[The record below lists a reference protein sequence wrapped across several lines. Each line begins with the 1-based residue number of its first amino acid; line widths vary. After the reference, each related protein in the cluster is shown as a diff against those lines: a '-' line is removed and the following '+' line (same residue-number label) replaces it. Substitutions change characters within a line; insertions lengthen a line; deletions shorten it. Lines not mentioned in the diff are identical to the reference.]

1 MFNLKG
7 ETQSKL
13 IKNFSSL
20 TVLQISNY
28 LFPLITVPYLVRV
41 LGVENYGLA
50 NFVIAFTA
58 YFITF
63 SDYGFNL
70 SATREAA
77 LNKNNNNELSVI
89 FNSVLLIKLI
99 LFVSGFLLFSAI
111 IFSFELFSKN
121 YILYIIAF
129 GSVLGNVLFP
139 SWFFQGIE
147 RMNLISIFSIIVK
160 ILFVISIFL
169 FVKSFN
175 DVDLYLIIN
184 SVSSLILGLIT
195 IFYVYTKLNIKFL
208 IPSKNNLLYQL
219 KEGYHIFLSTLSI
232 NLYTTSNTFLLGLL
246 TGNQAVGIFSGA
258 NKIREA
264 YQGLLGNFG
273 RTFYPHIAEQFKE
286 NRSKAFS
293 QIKKYSAIV
302 VGLSMV
308 SGLLLFIFTP
318 QIIRIVLGPDFSEAV
333 SVFQILAFV
342 PATIMISNI
351 AGIQIM
357 LNLGYKKEFNRIIFS
372 AALLNIILMF
382 VLVPSLSYNGAALSI
397 LITEIFVSTLMAL
410 FIFKK
415 RDAF

>member
-1 MFNLKG
+1 LFKLKG
-7 ETQSKL
+7 ETKSKL
-13 IKNFSSL
+13 IKNFSAL

-77 LNKNNNNELSVI
+77 LNKNNNKELSVI
-89 FNSVLLIKLI
+89 FNSVLFIKLI
-99 LFVSGFLLFSAI
+99 LFVSGFLFFSI
-111 IFSFELFSKN
+111 IVFSFELFSKN

-147 RMNLISIFSIIVK
+147 RMNLISVFSIIVK
-160 ILFVISIFL
+160 ILFVSSIFL
-169 FVKSFN
+169 FVKSVN

-273 RTFYPHIAEQFKE
+273 RTFYPHISEQFKE

-293 QIKKYSAIV
+293 QIKKYSVIV
-302 VGLSMV
+302 VGLSIV
-308 SGLLLFIFTP
+308 SGLLLFIFAP

-342 PATIMISNI
+342 PAIIMISNI

-357 LNLGYKKEFNRIIFS
+357 LNLDYKKEFNRIIFS

-397 LITEIFVSTLMAL
+397 LITEIFVSTVMVM

-415 RDAF
+415 RAAF

>member
-1 MFNLKG
+1 LLKIKG
-7 ETQSKL
+7 ETRSKL
-13 IKNFSSL
+13 IRNFSSL
-20 TVLQISNY
+20 TILQISNY
-28 LFPLITVPYLVRV
+28 LFPLITVPYLVRI

-77 LNKNNNNELSVI
+77 LNKNNNEELSII

-99 LFVSGFLLFSAI
+99 LFFSGFLLFSAI
-111 IFSFELFSKN
+111 VFSFEIFSKN
-121 YILYIIAF
+121 YILYLIAF
-129 GSVLGNVLFP
+129 ISVLGNVLFP

-160 ILFVISIFL
+160 VLFVISIFL
-169 FVKSFN
+169 FVKSIN

-184 SVSSLILGLIT
+184 SASSLILGLVT
-195 IFYVYTKLNIKFL
+195 IYYVYAKLNIKFL
-208 IPSKNNLLYQL
+208 IPSKNNLTYQL
-219 KEGYHIFLSTLSI
+219 KEGFHIFLSTLSI

-246 TGNQAVGIFSGA
+246 AGNQAVGIFSGA

-273 RTFYPHIAEQFKE
+273 RTFYPHISEQFKE
-286 NRSKAFS
+286 NRSKAFA
-293 QIKKYSAIV
+293 QIKKYSVLV
-302 VGLSMV
+302 VGLSFI
-308 SGLLLFIFTP
+308 SGLILFILAP
-318 QIIRIVLGPDFSEAV
+318 QIISLVLGPDFREAV

-342 PATIMISNI
+342 PAIIMISNI

-357 LNLGYKKEFNRIIFS
+357 LNLGYKK
-372 AALLNIILMF
+372 
-382 VLVPSLSYNGAALSI
+382 
-397 LITEIFVSTLMAL
+397 
-410 FIFKK
+410 
-415 RDAF
+415 

>member
-1 MFNLKG
+1 MFKLKG
-7 ETQSKL
+7 ETKSKL
-13 IKNFSSL
+13 IKNFSAL

-77 LNKNNNNELSVI
+77 LNKNNNKELSVI
-89 FNSVLLIKLI
+89 FNSVLFIKLI
-99 LFVSGFLLFSAI
+99 LFVSGFLFFSI
-111 IFSFELFSKN
+111 IVFSFELFSKN

-147 RMNLISIFSIIVK
+147 RMNLISVFSIIVK
-160 ILFVISIFL
+160 ILFVSSIFL
-169 FVKSFN
+169 FVKSVN

-273 RTFYPHIAEQFKE
+273 RTFYPHISEQFKE

-293 QIKKYSAIV
+293 QIKKYSVIV
-302 VGLSMV
+302 VGLS
-308 SGLLLFIFTP
+308 
-318 QIIRIVLGPDFSEAV
+318 IVLSSG
-333 SVFQILAFV
+333 
-342 PATIMISNI
+342 
-351 AGIQIM
+351 
-357 LNLGYKKEFNRIIFS
+357 
-372 AALLNIILMF
+372 
-382 VLVPSLSYNGAALSI
+382 
-397 LITEIFVSTLMAL
+397 
-410 FIFKK
+410 
-415 RDAF
+415 

>member
-7 ETQSKL
+7 ETKSKL

-77 LNKNNNNELSVI
+77 LNKNNKNELSII
-89 FNSVLLIKLI
+89 FNSVLLIKLV
-99 LFVSGFLLFSAI
+99 LFISGFILFSAI
-111 IFSFELFSKN
+111 VFSFVVFSKN
-121 YILYIIAF
+121 YILYLIAF

-147 RMNLISIFSIIVK
+147 RMNLISIFSIIIK

-169 FVKSFN
+169 FVKSVN

-184 SVSSLILGLIT
+184 SASSLILGTVT
-195 IFYVYTKLNIKFL
+195 IFYVYSKLNIKFL
-208 IPSKNNLLYQL
+208 IPSKDNLLYQL

-246 TGNQAVGIFSGA
+246 AGNQAVGIFSGA

-273 RTFYPHIAEQFKE
+273 RTFYPHISKQFIE

-293 QIKKYSAIV
+293 QIKKYSVVV
-302 VGLSMV
+302 VGLSLV
-308 SGLLLFIFTP
+308 SGLLLFVLAP
-318 QIIRIVLGPDFSEAV
+318 QIIRTVLGPDFSEAV

-342 PATIMISNI
+342 PAIIMISNI

-372 AALLNIILMF
+372 AALFNIILMF

-397 LITEIFVSTLMAL
+397 LITEIFVSNVMVL

-415 RDAF
+415 RAAF

>member
-1 MFNLKG
+1 MK
-7 ETQSKL
+7 
-13 IKNFSSL
+13 
-20 TVLQISNY
+20 
-28 LFPLITVPYLVRV
+28 
-41 LGVENYGLA
+41 
-50 NFVIAFTA
+50 
-58 YFITF
+58 
-63 SDYGFNL
+63 
-70 SATREAA
+70 
-77 LNKNNNNELSVI
+77 SV
-89 FNSVLLIKLI
+89 
-99 LFVSGFLLFSAI
+99 
-111 IFSFELFSKN
+111 
-121 YILYIIAF
+121 
-129 GSVLGNVLFP
+129 
-139 SWFFQGIE
+139 
-147 RMNLISIFSIIVK
+147 
-160 ILFVISIFL
+160 
-169 FVKSFN
+169 N

-273 RTFYPHIAEQFKE
+273 RTFYPHISEQFKE

-293 QIKKYSAIV
+293 QIKKYSVIV
-302 VGLSMV
+302 VGLSIV
-308 SGLLLFIFTP
+308 SGLLLFIFAP

-342 PATIMISNI
+342 PAIIMISNI

-357 LNLGYKKEFNRIIFS
+357 LNLDYKKEFNRIIFS

-397 LITEIFVSTLMAL
+397 LITEIFVSTVMVM

-415 RDAF
+415 RAAF

>member
-1 MFNLKG
+1 MFKLKG

-77 LNKNNNNELSVI
+77 LNKNNKNELSII
-89 FNSVLLIKLI
+89 FNSVLLIKLV
-99 LFVSGFLLFSAI
+99 LFISGFILFSAI
-111 IFSFELFSKN
+111 VFSFVVFSKN
-121 YILYIIAF
+121 YILYLIAF
-129 GSVLGNVLFP
+129 ISVLGNVLFP

-169 FVKSFN
+169 FVKSID
-175 DVDLYLIIN
+175 DVDLYLIVN
-184 SVSSLILGLIT
+184 SASSLILGLVT
-195 IFYVYTKLNIKFL
+195 IYYVYSKLNIKFL
-208 IPSKNNLLYQL
+208 IPSKGNLTYQL

-273 RTFYPHIAEQFKE
+273 RTFYPHISEQFKE

-293 QIKKYSAIV
+293 QIKKYSVIV
-302 VGLSMV
+302 VGLSIV
-308 SGLLLFIFTP
+308 SGLLLFIFAP

-342 PATIMISNI
+342 PAIIMISNI

-357 LNLGYKKEFNRIIFS
+357 LNLDYKKEFNRIIFS

-397 LITEIFVSTLMAL
+397 LITEIFVSTVMVM

-415 RDAF
+415 RAAF